1 MNASID
7 FSRYFVNSCHLKF
20 TLVLYVKRPQVKKKN
35 SSSQITLLSPK
46 WLSHTWVTDDEKKI
60 TIYSLRFLG
69 KEKNPDMYAFV
80 RRSWGGGGLWKIS
93 NLLNSHSKILKIGLE
108 PTGKTKLSIGPAP
121 WKKFWIR
128 ACFQYSKSTRGCRIL
143 SQLGKVGGLILFSGG
158 CVGEV
163 LFWIPFLSVTFLW
176 EHN

>member
-20 TLVLYVKRPQVKKKN
+20 TLVLYVKRPQVKKKKLIVSN
-35 SSSQITLLSPK
+35 HAFESKMIE
-46 WLSHTWVTDDEKKI
+46 SHVGYRRWKKI

-80 RRSWGGGGLWKIS
+80 RRSWGGGLWKIS